1 VVAVVIYP
9 DVERIPH
16 RAHPC
21 HSDLP

>member
-21 HSDLP
+21 HFDLP